1 MGIGSRAVG
10 DVICDRKSKQWTEYF
25 NSTARDLKDC
35 AGFVDCIDY
44 CPRVEERW
52 TQREEAWYCK
62 VIEE

>member
-1 MGIGSRAVG
+1 MG
-10 DVICDRKSKQWTEYF
+10 DVIWDKKSKQWTEYF
-25 NSTARDLKDC
+25 NPTVSNPQEILRIVQATVA
-35 AGFVDCIDY
+35 CIDH